1 MINKVALS
9 SIETLVK
16 SGAKMPEY
24 VRASSILPKLP
35 ETNAAKAAVAKAE
48 YSSPFAPIIDT
59 MQTNEMPKITYL
71 DIIICKDETL

>member
-9 SIETLVK
+9 SFETLVK

-48 YSSPFAPIIDT
+48 YSSPFAPIIDK
-59 MQTNEMPKITYL
+59 MPKNEMPKITYL
-71 DIIICKDETL
+71 DIFG